1 MAADPLLLKAGA
13 WIGISAAL
21 LALITVLGFWK
32 GWEFRFRLVGFTSFT
47 LLLAAG
53 CAAFAISYNP
63 RLKVEGALYVPVVF
77 DTGTD
82 LIVAAAGPNFPK
94 SAVQPTLEQL
104 AGNLRGSGRN
114 SSDGFVHVKLRQ
126 LEEQADGSSKPLILG
141 EAIRDLKSGLV
152 TQTGN

>member
-1 MAADPLLLKAGA
+1 
-13 WIGISAAL
+13 
-21 LALITVLGFWK
+21 
-32 GWEFRFRLVGFTSFT
+32 
-47 LLLAAG
+47 
-53 CAAFAISYNP
+53 
-63 RLKVEGALYVPVVF
+63 VEGALYVPVVF
-77 DTGTD
+77 DNGTD

>member
-1 MAADPLLLKAGA
+1 ML
-13 WIGISAAL
+13 AL
-21 LALITVLGFWK
+21 LTLLGFWK

-77 DTGTD
+77 DNGTD
-82 LIVAAAGPNFPK
+82 LIVAAAGANFPK

-104 AGNLRGSGRN
+104 AGNLRGSGR
-114 SSDGFVHVKLRQ
+114 SSPDGFVRVKLRQ
-126 LEEQADGSSKPLILG
+126 LEEQADGSSKPVILG
-141 EAIRDLKSGLV
+141 EAIRDFKSGLV